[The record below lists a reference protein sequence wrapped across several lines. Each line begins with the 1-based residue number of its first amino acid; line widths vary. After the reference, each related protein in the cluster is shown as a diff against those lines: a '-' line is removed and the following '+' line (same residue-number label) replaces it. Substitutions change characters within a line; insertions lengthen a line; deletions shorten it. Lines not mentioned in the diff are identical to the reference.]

1 MRGSLDTAES
11 TSDLMV
17 VRALG
22 HVLAQKKGDNT
33 SAETIPTKSENKRQ
47 NLMAARI
54 AELE

>member
-1 MRGSLDTAES
+1 MRGSLDTTES
-11 TSDLMV
+11 TTDLMV

-22 HVLAQKKGDNT
+22 HVLAQKTGDNNR
-33 SAETIPTKSENKRQ
+33 AETIPQKSENKRQ

>member
-11 TSDLMV
+11 TADLMV